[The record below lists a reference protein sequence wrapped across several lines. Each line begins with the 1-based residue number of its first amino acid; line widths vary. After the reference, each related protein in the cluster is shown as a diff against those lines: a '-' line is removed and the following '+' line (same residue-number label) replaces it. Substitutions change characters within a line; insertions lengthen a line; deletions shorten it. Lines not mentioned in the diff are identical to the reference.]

1 MTRDE
6 FDSLADGLL
15 LMSESDAPLTYFEL
29 PEVKAGEWPPAT
41 PAQFLKLIGKAQ
53 NTPVEEITADKFF
66 AALAQG
72 NEEQQTQL
80 KDLQKNLARLK
91 DLKCYRVG
99 EIEIEIYLLGQAA
112 AGKVCGL
119 QTLSVET

>member
-29 PEVKAGEWPPAT
+29 PEVKVGEWPPAT
-41 PAQFLKLIGKAQ
+41 SAQFLKLIGETQ
-53 NTPVEEITADKFF
+53 DTPVREIAAEKFF

-72 NEEQQTQL
+72 NE
-80 KDLQKNLARLK
+80 DLQAQVKKLQQAFARLK

-99 EIEIEIYLLGQAA
+99 EIEIEIYLLGRDA
-112 AGKVCGL
+112 AGKICGL